1 MHPTITVNGADGL
14 DIGDEV
20 LIARDA
26 LLEIQ
31 LPRRSSR
38 TWRYIAAGTRGR
50 LIARHDG
57 IDRVVLLDGPEARK
71 LTLVGETMITRAPQR
86 TEHTS
91 RS

>member
-1 MHPTITVNGADGL
+1 MHTTITVTGADGL
-14 DIGDEV
+14 QIGDEV

-50 LIARHDG
+50 LVARHDG
-57 IDRVVLLDGPEARK
+57 VVRVVLLDGPEARK
-71 LTLVGETMITRAPQR
+71 LTLVGETALSRA
-86 TEHTS
+86 
-91 RS
+91 